1 MSEQSLISPRD
12 LILLLKDMERRS
24 SVRRENLPQQDESY
38 TLWDGI
44 VFNLMSIPVVA
55 QLSDI
60 REIINLPSSITH
72 VPGTRSWMVGIANIR
87 GNLLPITDLQVY
99 LGGKPI
105 AIGKR
110 SRVLVIEH
118 DEARMGL
125 LVGGVQGIIHFKP
138 DQRVSDHAISGALA
152 KYSKEAYMVAKERW
166 PVFDVR
172 LLAEDPEFQ
181 MASV

>member
-1 MSEQSLISPRD
+1 MSEQALISSRE
-12 LILLLKDMERRS
+12 LISQLKDMERRS
-24 SVRRENLPQQDESY
+24 SIRHENLPQQDEAY

-44 VFNLMSIPVVA
+44 VFNLMSTPVVA

-60 REIINLPSSITH
+60 REILNLPSSITH
-72 VPGTRSWMVGIANIR
+72 VPGTRNWMLGIANIR
-87 GNLLPITDLQVY
+87 GNLLPITDLQVF

-110 SRVLVIEH
+110 SRVLVMEH
-118 DEARMGL
+118 EGARIGL
-125 LVGGVQGIIHFKP
+125 LVGGVQGILHFKP
-138 DQRVSDHAISGALA
+138 DQRVADHAIPGALA
-152 KYSKEAYMVAKERW
+152 KYSTEAYMVAKESW